1 MKNNIIKIIKD
12 LENENSNILFSYP
25 EVVTNFTKSSAEYRY
40 LFNKEM
46 IKKLSNIIK

>member
-12 LENENSNILFSYP
+12 LENENEKILYSYP
-25 EVVTNFTKSSAEYRY
+25 EVEINFKRSSAEYRY

-46 IKKLSNIIK
+46 IKKLSNIMK